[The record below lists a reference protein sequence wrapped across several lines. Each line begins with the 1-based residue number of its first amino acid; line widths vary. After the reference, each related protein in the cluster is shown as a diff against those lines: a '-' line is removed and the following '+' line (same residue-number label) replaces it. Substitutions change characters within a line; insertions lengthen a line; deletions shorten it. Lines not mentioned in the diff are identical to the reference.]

1 MTEPANDP
9 LGSLIS
15 LLTDVLSDVRQGR
28 LLSLE
33 RMGEEFER
41 LYDAVQQ
48 QTTEDY
54 DRSRYR
60 ARLKRLNALR
70 AHLAEEVQNVRGV
83 TLNKLGNVTL
93 GRRGL
98 KAYKETIS
106 DPNSRVKRGEG

>member
-15 LLTDVLSDVRQGR
+15 LLTEVLSDIRQGR

-33 RMGEEFER
+33 RMGEEFEH

-48 QTTEDY
+48 QTTNSN
-54 DRSRYR
+54 DRSQYR
-60 ARLKRLNALR
+60 VRLKRLNALR
-70 AHLAEEVQNVRGV
+70 AHLTEEVQNIRGV
-83 TLNKLGNVTL
+83 TLNKLGNVTR

-98 KAYKETIS
+98 QAYKDTIS
-106 DPNSRVKRGEG
+106 DPNARVKRGEG